1 MEGLLKG
8 ICEIGVF
15 LVCAQTVICF
25 RPRAA
30 YEKYL
35 KFLVGLMVLLL
46 IQTSVFRMF
55 QKETGETMEQKIES
69 FYRELE
75 EERREALRL
84 GNQYQ
89 EDETGGEDTA
99 EQKEGRAEVDGIS
112 KIRIERIE
120 INEESDGGVSKEM
133 VSEG

>member
-46 IQTSVFRMF
+46 IQTSAFRMF
-55 QKETGETMEQKIES
+55 QKETAETMEQKIES

-99 EQKEGRAEVDGIS
+99 EQKEGKAEVDGIS
-112 KIRIERIE
+112 KIRRERIE
-120 INEESDGGVSKEM
+120 INEESDGGISKEM

>member
-1 MEGLLKG
+1 MEDLIKR
-8 ICEIGVF
+8 ICEIGIF

-25 RPRAA
+25 RPKVA

-46 IQTSVFRMF
+46 IQTSVFRIF
-55 QKETGETMEQKIES
+55 QKETRDTVEQKIES

-75 EERREALRL
+75 EGRKEALRL
-84 GNQYQ
+84 RQQY
-89 EDETGGEDTA
+89 EKNETYGEEE
-99 EQKEGRAEVDGIS
+99 EQKETISVDEIS
-112 KIRIERIE
+112 EIRIERIG
-120 INEESDGGVSKEM
+120 IDEESNGGVSKEM

>member
-55 QKETGETMEQKIES
+55 QKGETMEQKIES

-99 EQKEGRAEVDGIS
+99 EQKEGKAEVDGIS

-120 INEESDGGVSKEM
+120 INEESDGGISKEM